1 MRGQNRAIPGIL
13 RMFTQFRRMNETLAD
28 HLLNSRGRGLPGH
41 RPRLPAPQSPG
52 RCQHLAAINAVH
64 TDPVTDWNQL
74 LALYDQ
80 LARLDSSP
88 SRKPWTG
95 GSCGLEIRARIEL
108 LVDTDADPSRP
119 STLVLTRCLASP
131 AGSRSAEP
139 EQDRRDGLSFRP
151 FSPCALANSSTRWH
165 VLGVTSG
172 GATFRTN
179 TQGPRGRSPQ
189 SSRRRVRVR
198 TGHLELHGES
208 RPGRSSST
216 CV

>member
-1 MRGQNRAIPGIL
+1 
-13 RMFTQFRRMNETLAD
+13 MFTQFRRINETLAD
-28 HLLNSRGRGLPGH
+28 HLLNSRGWGLPGH

-52 RCQHLAAINAVH
+52 RYQHLAAINAVH
-64 TDPVTDWNQL
+64 TGPVTDWNQL

-80 LARLDSSP
+80 LGPARLEPVSKTLD
-88 SRKPWTG
+88 R

-151 FSPCALANSSTRWH
+151 FSPCALPTPLPDGMYSA
-165 VLGVTSG
+165 
-172 GATFRTN
+172 
-179 TQGPRGRSPQ
+179 
-189 SSRRRVRVR
+189 
-198 TGHLELHGES
+198 
-208 RPGRSSST
+208 
-216 CV
+216 